1 MKLLVDANIFLAVI
15 LNEPEKAG
23 IIKLTKDCE
32 LISPEILPYEIGNAL
47 SAMFRRDRLSESQ
60 IHTCFDIFKKIPLRL
75 VPVDIEKSLQIVS
88 KHNIYA
94 YDSYYLEVAS
104 RLNLK
109 LLSLDQK
116 MVNVAQSI
124 EINTVEVEN
133 ENI

>member
-15 LNEPEKAG
+15 LNEPEKTD
-23 IIKLTKDCE
+23 IIKLTKSCD

-47 SAMFRRDRLSESQ
+47 SAMLRRNRLSENQ
-60 IHTCFDIFKKIPLRL
+60 LHTCFEIFKRIPVRL

-88 KHNIYA
+88 KHKIYA

-116 MVNVAQSI
+116 MIKVAQSI
-124 EINTVEVEN
+124 DINTVEVKK
-133 ENI
+133 

>member
-1 MKLLVDANIFLAVI
+1 MLVDANIFLAVI
-15 LNEPEKAG
+15 LNEPEKTG

-47 SAMFRRDRLSESQ
+47 SAMFRRNRLSESQ
-60 IHTCFDIFKKIPLRL
+60 IHTCFDIFKKIPVRL

-88 KHNIYA
+88 KHKIYA

-133 ENI
+133 EDI